1 MARSETATSP
11 STVAL
16 VAGLIV
22 GSGGLAGFALT
33 GTAPVTHF
41 PLTSRATASSQ
52 TGSAGDADRILER
65 LLQSGAGVVPFV
77 KFTDEVWANDVDD
90 INVDEFLTGEML
102 NPSVRMAPTEEIL
115 ELYRPSEDSWS
126 SQ

>member
-1 MARSETATSP
+1 MS
-11 STVAL
+11 
-16 VAGLIV
+16 I
-22 GSGGLAGFALT
+22 
-33 GTAPVTHF
+33 H
-41 PLTSRATASSQ
+41 
-52 TGSAGDADRILER
+52 
-65 LLQSGAGVVPFV
+65 QSGAGVVPFV

-102 NPSVRMAPTEEIL
+102 NPSVRMATTEEIL